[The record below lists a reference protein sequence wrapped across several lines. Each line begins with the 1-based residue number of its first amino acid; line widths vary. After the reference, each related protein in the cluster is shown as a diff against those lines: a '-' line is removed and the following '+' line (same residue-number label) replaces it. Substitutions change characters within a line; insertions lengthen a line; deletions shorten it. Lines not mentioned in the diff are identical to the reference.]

1 MLNRLPVF
9 RTDAPAWLSSR
20 LTSPTALGW
29 YIFAFTSPLIGGLI
43 GRVIKER
50 PWLVD
55 FDALACAGVNMTRD
69 LSPYAI
75 KPFCEGMKATP
86 YVYAPQIAGVFGHMI
101 EALSYDLLRL
111 SYVLALAIALGFI
124 GWVGMVKAMPH
135 APNALRIPVYA
146 ILTGGSIAS
155 GNIGILLHAIILL
168 CALQLDKHRWPF
180 ILAVIFGAFFKP
192 TLMTYFIVLLYQDRP
207 MKSRLATGFAAGI
220 AGILAYLAL
229 IKSAGPL
236 SDEWRASLDQIV
248 MTEQPGIGFF
258 SWMPWIGLEPSS
270 TPSLILAA
278 LFMVTVAALGFAMAH
293 WGKITA
299 FERIML
305 GLGVAQLLNP
315 RLMDYDI
322 LYIAPA
328 VVLMATMSRHLGLRQ
343 YQAVTW
349 GLLIMCASIL
359 LINNWDANALPII
372 PMSGLGITLLMLWVG
387 SQIVWLNRE
396 KLIAPFTGLKK
407 PRLQSGLEP
416 L

>member
-1 MLNRLPVF
+1 MLNRIPVF
-9 RTDAPAWLSSR
+9 TTDAPAWLSSR
-20 LTSPTALGW
+20 LTTPAALGW
-29 YIFAFTSPLIGGLI
+29 YIFAFTTPLVGGLI
-43 GRVIKER
+43 GRIVKER

-55 FDALACAGVNMTRD
+55 FDALACAGVNMARD

-75 KPFCEGMKATP
+75 KPFCAGMKATP
-86 YVYAPQIAGVFGHMI
+86 YVYAPQIADVFGHMI

-111 SYVLALAIALGFI
+111 TYLMALAVALGFI
-124 GWVGMVKAMPH
+124 GWVGMVKAMPN

-146 ILTGGSIAS
+146 ILTGGSVAS

-168 CALQLDKHRWPF
+168 CALQLDKQRWPF

-192 TLMTYFIVLLYQDRP
+192 TLMTYFIVLLYQNRP
-207 MKSRLATGFAAGI
+207 LKLRLMTGIAAGI
-220 AGILAYLAL
+220 TGILAYFAL
-229 IKSAGPL
+229 IKSAGHL

-248 MTEQPGIGFF
+248 LTEQPGIGFF

-270 TPSLILAA
+270 TASIILAV
-278 LFMVTVAALGFAMAH
+278 LFMAMIAGLGFAMAH

-328 VVLMATMSRHLGLRQ
+328 VVLMATMSRHLSQIQ
-343 YQAVTW
+343 YRIVTW
-349 GLLIMCASIL
+349 SLLIMCASIL

-372 PMSGLGITLLMLWVG
+372 PMSGLGITILMVWVG
-387 SQIVWLNRE
+387 VQIVWGHRD
-396 KLIAPFTGLKK
+396 KLIAPVRALRK
-407 PRLQSGLEP
+407 PRLQGGLEP